1 MKTANEIKEF
11 ILSEYHKKFK
21 NKDDKSSWDR
31 INKEIECFSKNNYL
45 QEFYSIYEIVEHIK
59 GDKEPYGFHH
69 EYNALL
75 SAYVL
80 DMIDIDPC
88 DDELSAELYLGI
100 GYIDRPRVSLVVRPN
115 YLPSLHQYIVD
126 KYVPSE
132 LKEKC
137 NHRIYEI
144 YFSEKD
150 YISVYSDRI
159 YEFFKVTGPIEIDW
173 ELIINVFSSKNLT
186 YKQFSTPLLGIPV
199 IDSYRKIEFINKIK
213 PDNKNDLYRIF
224 TFTDAY
230 LLYKSELSGVDINY
244 LPTSKEEV
252 FSILKR
258 SGIDN
263 NKIDAC
269 RFYLTNKKLDKNDW
283 DLIRK
288 GQRYPDLCVD
298 IMTYNNLWAKGYAV
312 TYLYNAL
319 KMLTYKLTNTK
330 QFYDAYFASMF
341 PDKVMNDARSFSKE
355 IKIILSTYKE
365 MDFYVNRE
373 FTDLPLAC
381 AMLLEK
387 EEVEPK

>member
-1 MKTANEIKEF
+1 MIDYMKTDNEIKEF

-31 INKEIECFSKNNYL
+31 INKEIECFSKNSYL

-69 EYNALL
+69 DYNALL

-80 DMIDIDPC
+80 EMIDIDPRE
-88 DDELSAELYLGI
+88 DGLSAELYLDI
-100 GYIDRPRVSLVVRPN
+100 GYINRPSVSLVVRPT

-126 KYVPSE
+126 NYVPSE
-132 LKEKC
+132 LKELCKLGS
-137 NHRIYEI
+137 YEI
-144 YFSEKD
+144 FLNEED
-150 YISVYSDRI
+150 CISVYSDRI

-173 ELIINVFSSKNLT
+173 ELMFNVFSGKNLT
-186 YKQFSTPLLGIPV
+186 YKQFSTPLLGIPE

-213 PDNKNDLYRIF
+213 PNNKNDLYRIF

-230 LLYKSELSGVDINY
+230 HLYKSELRGVDINY

-252 FSILKR
+252 FSIFKR

-263 NKIDAC
+263 NKIDVC
-269 RFYLTNKKLDKNDW
+269 RLYLTNKKLDKNDW

-298 IMTYNNLWAKGYAV
+298 IITDNRLWAKGYAV
-312 TYLYNAL
+312 TPLYNAL
-319 KMLTYKLTNTK
+319 RMLTYKLTNTK
-330 QFYDAYFASMF
+330 QFYDAYFASMI

-355 IKIILSTYKE
+355 IKIVYA
-365 MDFYVNRE
+365 NRE
-373 FTDLPLAC
+373 FNDLPLAC
-381 AMLLEK
+381 AMLLE
-387 EEVEPK
+387 EETALSTKML